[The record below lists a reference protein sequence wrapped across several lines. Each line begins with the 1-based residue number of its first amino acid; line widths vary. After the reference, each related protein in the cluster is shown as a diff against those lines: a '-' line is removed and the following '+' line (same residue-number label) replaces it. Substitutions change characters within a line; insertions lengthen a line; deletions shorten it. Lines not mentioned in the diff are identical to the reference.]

1 MKKAFALI
9 VIFILGFFSLFLYTK
24 EKLPFS
30 KTFSPTASLTG
41 KKLSPSQ
48 EKKYLFVPY
57 WTFTDSINA
66 KDFDSILYFALS
78 ANENGI
84 DKEDPGFDK
93 LGNFISVT
101 DSNKERILTIRMTDA
116 SVNSEVLQS
125 DASQEKIIS
134 ESISFAK
141 EYGYDGILL
150 DFETSA
156 FGFENTTKNISNFY
170 YRFGKAT
177 HSNNLLFYVTLFGD
191 TYYRAR
197 AYDIK
202 HIGKLSDKVLVMTYD
217 FHKSRGNPGPNFPL
231 KGKEE
236 YGYDLDKMVEEYQ
249 KDVDNGKI
257 VVVLGYFGYDWQ
269 VDKSNEALASGE
281 PLSTNKIRQDF
292 VNSCVYKN
300 CSLKRN
306 LYDEP
311 SITYIDNQENRHIVW
326 FEDEKSIKNKLSE
339 LSNKGIN
346 QTGVW
351 AYSYY

>member
-1 MKKAFALI
+1 MKKALALLI
-9 VIFILGFFSLFLYTK
+9 IFVLVSIGLFLFAK

-30 KTFSPTASLTG
+30 KTFSPTNSLTG
-41 KKLSPSQ
+41 KKITASQ

-57 WTFTDSINA
+57 WTFTDFINTE
-66 KDFDSILYFALS
+66 DFDSILYFGVS

-84 DKEDPGFDK
+84 DRNDPGFDK
-93 LGNFISVT
+93 LGTFISSI
-101 DSNKERILTIRMTDA
+101 DSSKERILTIRMIDA

-134 ESISFAK
+134 ESVTFAK

-170 YRFGKAT
+170 SRFGKVT
-177 HSNNLLFYVTLFGD
+177 HGNNLLFYVTLFGD

-197 AYDIK
+197 AYDVK
-202 HIGKLSDKVLVMTYD
+202 HIGDISDRILIMTYD

-236 YGYDLDKMVEEYQ
+236 YGYDLEKMVEEYQ
-249 KDVDNGKI
+249 KDVDNEKI

-269 VDKSNEALASGE
+269 VDNDMKAVANGQ
-281 PLSTNKIRQDF
+281 PLSTNKIQQDF

-306 LYDEP
+306 LYGEP
-311 SITYIDNQENRHIVW
+311 SITYIDDQENRHIVW
-326 FEDEKSIKNKLSE
+326 FEDEKSIEQKILE
-339 LSNKGIN
+339 LKKEGIN

-351 AYSYY
+351 AFSYY